1 MTLLYF
7 TANVG
12 LKLPYIAEAHDL
24 AMLMKE
30 NDLFG

>member
-12 LKLPYIAEAHDL
+12 LKLPYIAEAHKL
-24 AMLMKE
+24 AKLMEE